1 MFNNYTIRFI
11 DGMYWVCSVSL
22 RAFGLYEN
30 PVASFKRYGNAKRYI
45 ERHS

>member
-1 MFNNYTIRFI
+1 MFNSYTIRFI
-11 DGMYWVCSVSL
+11 DGMYLVCSVSL
-22 RAFGLYEN
+22 RTFGLHET